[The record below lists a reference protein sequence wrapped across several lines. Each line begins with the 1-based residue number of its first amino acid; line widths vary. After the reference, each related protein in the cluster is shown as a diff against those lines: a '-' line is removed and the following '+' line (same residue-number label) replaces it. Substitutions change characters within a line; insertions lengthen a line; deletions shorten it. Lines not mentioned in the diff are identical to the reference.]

1 MRFYSVYYQ
10 VVSSVLA
17 LFIDFAVGLNRMTVL
32 LVLHRQLMSLPK
44 SDKNLKQ
51 LKRQIGLHTVSLD
64 RLRQIGL
71 HLRLLTKNRPL
82 ADKFR
87 RQLPLN
93 WSRKWC
99 TLLTR
104 LLSRYLSTKHSIM
117 KTKKEAHRP
126 TPRTRNVPDSWFKFS
141 LVRLLFF
148 CFFCTVHG
156 LTSGTYLVSIS
167 FVRPAAWKRNSLK
180 FQKESCAGDD
190 FGDTSMSCSQTKIS
204 L

>member
-1 MRFYSVYYQ
+1 MPKSTATRFFLLPLDVVVQDTNCVDHQLTSSQRKSKYSNHPNAIKIFIYISILRFYSVYYQ

-93 WSRKWC
+93 
-99 TLLTR
+99 
-104 LLSRYLSTKHSIM
+104 
-117 KTKKEAHRP
+117 
-126 TPRTRNVPDSWFKFS
+126 
-141 LVRLLFF
+141 
-148 CFFCTVHG
+148 
-156 LTSGTYLVSIS
+156 
-167 FVRPAAWKRNSLK
+167 
-180 FQKESCAGDD
+180 
-190 FGDTSMSCSQTKIS
+190 
-204 L
+204 